1 MAAADAFNE
10 TSIREM
16 GEAAMTK
23 VMLMVDPLT
32 VELEPEP
39 ILPEFILSGSPVAQS
54 KKVVTSHDRT
64 STTVVWDCTPGS
76 FRWHYDKEET
86 IYVLEGE
93 AFMMNENGTE
103 RRFGAGEVGF
113 FYAGYSCDWRIT
125 KHFRKV
131 AVIRTPFWAPLGF
144 CVKAW
149 KKLMVM
155 AGISK
160 RSTLL
165 FFLAAGLAGVLQ

>member
-1 MAAADAFNE
+1 MA
-10 TSIREM
+10 
-16 GEAAMTK
+16 K
-23 VMLMVDPLT
+23 VVVIVDPLT
-32 VELEPEP
+32 MDLDPEP
-39 ILPEFILSGSPVAQS
+39 ILPEFILSGSPVARS
-54 KKVVTSHDRT
+54 KKVATSPDWT
-64 STTVVWDCTPGS
+64 SSTVVWDCAPGS

-103 RRFGAGEVGF
+103 RRFAAGEVGF
-113 FYAGYSCDWRIT
+113 FLAGFTCDWRIT

-131 AVIRTPFWAPLGF
+131 AVVRTPFWGPIGF
-144 CVKAW
+144 SVKAW

-160 RSTLL
+160 RSALL
-165 FFLAAGLAGVLQ
+165 FFLAAGLAGVLH